1 MRERYPGMLAGKGE
15 TLRSV
20 LLPQRMA
27 AEAVALAQAL
37 AAPPQAVLVVAS
49 GQKEL
54 RTVLR
59 ERTARAV
66 GAAVVLQQA

>member
-20 LLPQRMA
+20 LLLRLMVEEVEGLGP
-27 AEAVALAQAL
+27 VL

-59 ERTARAV
+59 QHTALV
-66 GAAVVLQQA
+66 VAAVVVLRQA